1 MKTKKRIVYAANRE
15 IGIHALEILIKHG
28 IIPVILLVSNSD
40 YYEGRMVSKYLKGVP
55 MICGKDFRKPE
66 VVKLIDD
73 MSIDYIVS
81 VHFPYIIPP
90 EILSIPRVGTLNLHP
105 AYLPYNRGWNTPTW
119 AILDQTPYGA
129 TLHWVDEGIDSGDIA
144 LQKKLEILPE
154 DTAHSLYQR
163 VLALELEVFS
173 EAIPLLLRDELPRI
187 PQNEH
192 GTSYRK
198 ADLSRIQKLELDE
211 SYTVREVINKL
222 RALTTNNINEAAY
235 FEADGIRYFVTVK
248 IEKET

>member
-235 FEADGIRYFVTVK
+235 FEADGIRYFVTVE

>member
-1 MKTKKRIVYAANRE
+1 
-15 IGIHALEILIKHG
+15 
-28 IIPVILLVSNSD
+28 
-40 YYEGRMVSKYLKGVP
+40 MVSKYLKGVP

-235 FEADGIRYFVTVK
+235 FEADGIRYFVTVE

>member
-15 IGIHALEILIKHG
+15 IGIQALEILIKHG
-28 IIPVILLVSNSD
+28 IIPAILLASNSD
-40 YYEGRMVSKYLKGVP
+40 YYEGRTVSKYLTGVP
-55 MICGKDFRKPE
+55 MICGKEFRKPE
-66 VVKLIDD
+66 VVKLIKD

-81 VHFPYIIPP
+81 VHFPYIIPS
-90 EILSIPRVGTLNLHP
+90 EILSIPRKGTLNLHP

-129 TLHWVDEGIDSGDIA
+129 TLHWMDEGIDSGDIA

-163 VLALELEVFS
+163 VLALELEVFN

-187 PQNEH
+187 PQIGH
-192 GTSYRK
+192 GSSYRK
-198 ADLSRIQKLELDE
+198 ADLLRIQKLELDE
-211 SYTVREVINKL
+211 SYTVREIINKL
-222 RALTTNNINEAAY
+222 RALTTNNINEVAY
-235 FEADGIRYFVTVK
+235 FETDGIRYFVTVEITK
-248 IEKET
+248 EK